1 MNWSDSWIS
10 NWALFGCKNLEVV
23 NQWNSESSCKRSSPV
38 FCTARSTVQ
47 FDGHRQSRFCVKCFS
62 QPLRVGFIL
71 FWFYHSII
79 FHHVLSSCVHI
90 RSSNLH
96 IGKMTRRCPMKPI
109 PWPGIGAWASQRR
122 PLHSRIFENASTP
135 LHFVFWPRKSFFH
148 KRFFWQNGIVVI
160 LLYAHAFLAA
170 HCSLWAVLL

>member
-1 MNWSDSWIS
+1 M
-10 NWALFGCKNLEVV
+10 V
-23 NQWNSESSCKRSSPV
+23 NQWNSESSCKRSSPA

-148 KRFFWQNGIVVI
+148 KRFFLAERNCCDSLVCTRVPCGTLFVVS
-160 LLYAHAFLAA
+160 ASFVKQRTKHGAFDQQRQE
-170 HCSLWAVLL
+170 